1 MNRNIYK
8 WILSVCLTVLMSYSY
23 AQTTV
28 SGTIIDAET
37 GEPLI
42 GTQILVKGTVLGTIT
57 DVNGNFSL
65 SVQSSPPITLIITY
79 VGYERQEI
87 EVTSSG
93 QSLDIQLAEATLLG
107 QEVVVSASRVEENI
121 LQSPVSIEK
130 MDILAVQNTS
140 ADTYYKAIANLKGV
154 DVASSSINFQIL
166 NARGFASTGNTRFVQ
181 LIDGMDTQAPAL
193 NFPIG
198 NLNGPSV
205 LDVESV
211 ELIPGASSALYGAN
225 AFNGVL
231 LINSKNPFEY
241 QGLSAFMK
249 TGVNHVGDNADQ
261 DPALMN
267 TFSLRYAKAFNNK
280 LAFKINGT
288 YSYADDWHG
297 TSTFDRN
304 ADNNPFGD
312 QLENVGSD
320 RLHMHGDEAA
330 ANLALLGNA
339 AAFALGSS
347 GPGLQATF
355 RANDFGNG
363 NNMLDYALDLPSH
376 TVSLTPFREVDLI
389 DYGAENMKINAGLY
403 YRLNDDLELS
413 ALYNAGFGTSIYTG
427 AQRYSLSNFGIQQG
441 RLQLRGDNF
450 FVRTYATIENSGD
463 SYITEFLALKMNE
476 KFAFAGRR
484 GYGNLP
490 SEQQYVDVMAPA
502 GESVNNILVA
512 YSQAYLKFLANGN
525 GTLPGLDP
533 GEIRDL
539 RNPMSPSYNA
549 ELAAQYDIAAHQR
562 ARQFIDDVFQFDPD
576 SPEFAEAKKAAL
588 AEGTIP
594 DGPSFAD
601 KSAMYQTDA
610 QYDFKNEI
618 DFVELQVGGS
628 YRIFDLRSEGTIF
641 PDQDGGIQINE
652 FGGYVQVGKRL
663 VDNFKLS
670 GSVRYDK
677 NENFKGQV
685 NPRISGVYTAGSNH
699 NFRASYQTGF
709 RNPTTQGQYIDLS
722 VVSAR
727 LLGGLQSNYDKYQL
741 ARTSSTGQPISFT
754 AGSVAAFRS
763 EFFSTGDLATATGLL
778 TPFTSDDVRPVVPEQ
793 VRSIEVGYKSLIG
806 NKLLVDAVYYHNTYT
821 DFITQ
826 VQIVVA
832 DEYTSADAPDPT
844 LEGTANPLTLI
855 SGSAL
860 TIEDDGSFS
869 GNTAQIYSN
878 LEDDATAQGAALGL
892 TYNLPRGYTVGGNY
906 SWNKF
911 IGGFTDNNLNEFN
924 TPEHKFNI
932 NFGNRKL
939 TDKLGFNVT
948 YRWQEAFR
956 WESSFARGPVPAY
969 GTFDAQVSLKL
980 EDIKSVLKVGGS
992 NLFGDPYI
1000 QSLGGP
1006 NIGSIY
1012 YVSLS
1017 FDELMN

>member
-1 MNRNIYK
+1 MNRIFTRL
-8 WILSVCLTVLMSYSY
+8 ILGFASFAILGFAQ
-23 AQTTV
+23 AQTTI
-28 SGTIIDAET
+28 SGTITDADSS
-37 GEPLI
+37 EPLI
-42 GTQILVKGTVLGTIT
+42 GAQILVKGTVLGTIT
-57 DVNGNFSL
+57 DVNGKFSL
-65 SVQSSPPITLIITY
+65 TVQSSPPLTIVISY
-79 VGYERQEI
+79 VGYDRQEI
-87 EVTSSG
+87 EISEGGLEV
-93 QSLDIQLAEATLLG
+93 QIQLAESVLMG

-154 DVASSSINFQIL
+154 DVASSSINFQII

-198 NLNGPSV
+198 NLNGPSE

-241 QGLSAFMK
+241 QGMSAMFK
-249 TGVNHVGDNADQ
+249 TGVNHVGSNADQ
-261 DPALMN
+261 SVAVMN
-267 TFSLRYAKAFNNK
+267 TLSLRYAKAYNNK

-297 TSTFDRN
+297 TSDFDRN
-304 ADNNPFGD
+304 AESNPFADEGIT
-312 QLENVGSD
+312 NVGAD
-320 RLHMHGDEAA
+320 RLHFHGDEAA

-339 AAFALGSS
+339 AAFSLGSS

-363 NNMLDYALDLPSH
+363 SNMLDYALDLPSH
-376 TVSLTPFREVDLI
+376 TVSLTPFNEVDLI
-389 DYGAENMKINAGLY
+389 NYDAKNLKLNAGLY
-403 YRLNDDLELS
+403 YRINDDLELS

-450 FVRTYATIENSGD
+450 FVRAYGTFENSGD

-476 KFAFAGRR
+476 QFSQMGGNNYFARPTDQKYVRF
-484 GYGNLP
+484 LP
-490 SEQQYVDVMAPA
+490 PA
-502 GESVNNILVA
+502 SASVNNILVA
-512 YSQAYLKFLANGN
+512 YSQAYLQFLATGN
-525 GTLPGLDP
+525 GTLTGLNPGD
-533 GEIRDL
+533 IQTL
-539 RNPMSPSYNA
+539 RANNPS
-549 ELAAQYDIAAHQR
+549 LASQYDIAAHQR
-562 ARQFIDDVFQFDPD
+562 AREFIDDVFQFAPGT
-576 SPEFAEAKKAAL
+576 PEFEQAKQTAL
-588 AEGTIP
+588 QGTIP
-594 DGPSFAD
+594 DGPGFAD

-618 DFVELQVGGS
+618 DFMELQVGGT

-641 PDQDGGIQINE
+641 PDKDGGIQINE
-652 FGGYVQVGKRL
+652 FGAYVQLGKRL
-663 VDNFKLS
+663 VDNFKIS
-670 GSVRYDK
+670 GSVRFDK
-677 NENFKGQV
+677 NENFDGQV
-685 NPRISGVYTAGSNH
+685 NPRISGVYTVANNH

-722 VVSAR
+722 VISAR
-727 LLGGLQSNYDKYQL
+727 LLGGLQGNYDRYQL
-741 ARTSSTGQPISFT
+741 ARTSTTGQPISFT
-754 AGSVAAFRS
+754 AGSVNAFRT
-763 EFFSTGDLATATGLL
+763 EFFSNGDIAAASALL
-778 TPFTSDDVRPVVPEQ
+778 NPFTQGDVRPVVPEE
-793 VRSIEVGYKSLIG
+793 VRSIEFGYKSLIG
-806 NKLLVDAVYYHNTYT
+806 DKLLVDAVYYHNTYT

-826 VQIVVA
+826 IQIVVA
-832 DEYTSADAPDPT
+832 DEYSSADAPVPQ
-844 LEGTANPLTLI
+844 LVGTANPLTLI

-860 TIEDDGSFS
+860 TIESDGSFS

-878 LEDDATAQGAALGL
+878 LNDEATAQGAALGL
-892 TYNLPRGYTVGGNY
+892 TYSLPKGYTVGGNY

-924 TPEHKFNI
+924 TPEHKVNI
-932 NFGNRKL
+932 NIGNRKL
-939 TDKLGFNVT
+939 TDKIGFNVT

-956 WESSFARGPVPAY
+956 WESSFAVGDVPSY
-969 GTFDAQVSLKL
+969 STFDAQVSLRL
-980 EDIKSVLKVGGS
+980 EEIKSILKVGGS
-992 NLFGDPYI
+992 NILGDPYI

-1012 YVSLS
+1012 YVSLT
-1017 FDELMN
+1017 FNELMN